1 MQKTI
6 SYNNV
11 AIVNVKFNDYR
22 IHFWHI
28 SKDDA
33 INIMRNSNLIDKKGT
48 L

>member
-6 SYNNV
+6 SYDNA
-11 AIVNVKFNDYR
+11 AIV
-22 IHFWHI
+22 
-28 SKDDA
+28 A